1 MRQVLFCGA
10 VTVGL
15 LAGLSVWAAD
25 VPNLPRSIPAWESVY
40 AEVYEADAAA
50 DALWRT
56 FATREACDAHRAKM
70 RDAMRKAIGPFPER
84 TPLNARVTGRVAWD
98 GCVVEKILFESRPK
112 FYVTALLYLP
122 DAARFAAPYPAALLV
137 CGHSDLGKNAL
148 WYRRACLKAA
158 RSGIAV
164 IAVDPVAQGE
174 RIQRPEDANVRR
186 TWIHSHLAT
195 AAGLVGRSF
204 AACEIWDGMRAL
216 DYLETRP
223 EIRTDGFGCLGN
235 SGGGTQSIYLSALDP
250 RVKAT
255 ASSCFLSTLR
265 AQTHARGLADGEQML
280 FGQLTS
286 GVTHAGYE
294 LMGVGSV
301 LHCGRRGDMI
311 PFFGTLETA
320 DLVRDVARRTGEPD
334 RYAFFSAAGPHGYC
348 ESTVEASVRWL
359 RRHLRGEDVSF
370 DRHELERLDEGFDLT
385 KADTGTDWLV
395 TETGRVCDIPDATN
409 AYAYVE
415 RELDLVLSR
424 RAPLSSADRAAEV
437 RRLADIREERC
448 LGLKTLSE
456 TNGTGF
462 VRRRLSLA
470 LTDGFALSAV
480 EHVPSVVKASPV
492 LLLSDADQKCF
503 ANEIDGLLAEGRVVL
518 TANLMGVGR
527 EGMSKHNLLNNANLD
542 EELAKMLYLLGQS
555 LVGRRAEQIVALARH
570 LAARGEGVPQVVT
583 EGRIAVA
590 AAHAKAVAPDA
601 VGGLKFRNAP
611 CSWAEAIRTRTY
623 VNYAELVNGAL
634 LHYDWTDLKGN

>member
-1 MRQVLFCGA
+1 MRQVLLYG
-10 VTVGL
+10 TLTLGL
-15 LAGLSVWAAD
+15 LAGLFAHAAD
-25 VPNLPRSIPAWESVY
+25 MPNLPRSIPAWESVY

-56 FATREACDAHRAKM
+56 FATREDCDVHRAKM
-70 RDAMRKAIGPFPER
+70 RDAMRKAVGPFPER

-98 GCVVEKILFESRPK
+98 GCIVEKVLFESRPK

-122 DAARFAAPYPAALLV
+122 DVARFAAPYPAALLV
-137 CGHSDLGKNAL
+137 CGHSDAGKNAP
-148 WYRRACLKAA
+148 WYRRACLKVA
-158 RSGIAV
+158 RSGVAV
-164 IAVDPVAQGE
+164 IAIDPVAQGE

-223 EIRTDGFGCLGN
+223 EIRKEGFGCLGN

-250 RVKAT
+250 RVIAT

-265 AQTHARGLADGEQML
+265 AQTYARGLADGEQIL
-280 FGQLTS
+280 FGQLAS
-286 GVTHAGYE
+286 GITHAGYE

-311 PFFGTLETA
+311 PFLGTLETA
-320 DLVRDVARRTGEPD
+320 GLVRDVASRTGEPG

-359 RRHLRGEDVSF
+359 RRHLRGAAVSL
-370 DRHELERLDEGFDLT
+370 DQRELERLDEGFDLT
-385 KADTGTDWLV
+385 KADAGADWLV

-409 AYAYVE
+409 GYAYIE
-415 RELDLVLSR
+415 RELDLALTR
-424 RAPLSSADRAAEV
+424 RAPLPDRAAVV
-437 RRLADIREERC
+437 RSLADIREERC

-456 TNGTGF
+456 TSETGL

-470 LTDGFALSAV
+470 LTDGFALSAF
-480 EHVPSVVKASPV
+480 EHVPTVVKGAPV
-492 LLLSDADQKCF
+492 LLLSDADQACF
-503 ANEIDGLLAEGRVVL
+503 SNDVDRLVADGRVVL

-555 LVGRRAEQIVALARH
+555 LVGRRAEQIIALARH
-570 LAARGEGVPQVVT
+570 LVARGEGVPRVVAD
-583 EGRIAVA
+583 GRIAVA
-590 AAHAKAVAPDA
+590 AAHAKTVAPEA
-601 VGGLKFRNAP
+601 VGELKLRNPP
-611 CSWAEAIRTRTY
+611 CSWAEAIRTRMF

-634 LHYDWTDLKGN
+634 LHYDWTDLKGD

>member
-1 MRQVLFCGA
+1 MSDHKVKVFAVGA
-10 VTVGL
+10 AVAAALG
-15 LAGLSVWAAD
+15 AFAAD

-50 DALWRT
+50 DAIWRT
-56 FATREACDAHRAKM
+56 FATREACDVHRAKM

-84 TPLNARVTGRVAWD
+84 TPLNARVTERVAWD
-98 GCVVEKILFESRPK
+98 GCIVEKILFESRPK

-122 DAARFAAPYPAALLV
+122 DSARFAAPYPAALFV
-137 CGHSDLGKNAL
+137 CGHSIVGKNAP
-148 WYRRACLKAA
+148 WYRRVCLKAA
-158 RSGIAV
+158 QSGIAV
-164 IAVDPVAQGE
+164 IAIDPVAQGE
-174 RIQRPEDANVRR
+174 RIQRPEDADAGR

-223 EIRTDGFGCLGN
+223 EIRKDGFGCLGN
-235 SGGGTQSIYLSALDP
+235 SGGGTQSIYMSALDP
-250 RVKAT
+250 RVVAT
-255 ASSCFLSTLR
+255 ASTCFLSTLR
-265 AQTHARGLADGEQML
+265 AQTHARGLADGEQIL
-280 FGQLTS
+280 FGQLAS

-294 LMGVGSV
+294 LMGLGSV
-301 LHCGRRGDMI
+301 LHCGRRGDFI

-320 DLVRDVARRTGEPD
+320 GLARDVARRTGEPG
-334 RYAFFSAAGPHGYC
+334 RYAFFAVTGPHGYC
-348 ESTVEASVRWL
+348 ESNAEASIRWL
-359 RRHLRGEDVSF
+359 RRHLRGEAVSL
-370 DRHELERLDEGFDLT
+370 DQHELERLDEGFDLA
-385 KADTGTDWLV
+385 KADTGADWLV

-409 AYAYVE
+409 AYAYIE
-415 RELDLVLSR
+415 LELDKALAS
-424 RAPLSSADRAAEV
+424 RAPLQDRAAVV
-437 RRLADIREERC
+437 RSLADIREERC

-462 VRRRLSLA
+462 VRRQLSLA

-480 EHVPSVVKASPV
+480 EHVPAAVKGAPV
-492 LLLSDADQKCF
+492 LLLSDADQSCF
-503 ANEIDGLLAEGRVVL
+503 SNEVDRLVADGCVVL

-527 EGMSKHNLLNNANLD
+527 EGMSKHNLLGNANLD

-570 LAARGEGVPQVVT
+570 LAARGEGVPRVVSD
-583 EGRIAVA
+583 GRIAVA
-590 AAHAKAVAPDA
+590 AAHAKAVAPEA
-601 VGGLKFRNAP
+601 VGELELRNPP
-611 CSWAEAIRTRTY
+611 CSWAEAIRTRTF

-634 LHYDWTDLKGN
+634 LHYDWTDLKGE